1 MRYCSINYQQVDS
14 ISVQDRGLA
23 YGDGLFTTAKIVN
36 GQIEM
41 FTAHLQRLKSGCD
54 ALELFAPDFEQLTQ
68 QVGELAKSYPL
79 AVLKIIVTAGVGGR
93 GYSRQGASTTNVI
106 IMVFDFPQHYFT
118 WQKKGIC
125 LGIAEQ
131 KLGLSSMLA
140 GIKHLNRL
148 EQVMIKKELDQ
159 RDEDDLLVLD
169 INNNIIETSCAN
181 IFWCKN
187 NNWYTPKITR
197 AGIDGLMK
205 AKIIAGLA
213 NVVTLTATLTEL
225 ENIEAMFMCNSVMGV
240 VPIKIYNGQKL
251 PNVIDSAIVSVA
263 NTINL

>member
-36 GQIEM
+36 GQIAM
-41 FTAHLQRLKSGCD
+41 FAAHLQRLKSGCD
-54 ALELFAPDFEQLTQ
+54 ALALITPDFGQLTQ

-79 AVLKIIVTAGVGGR
+79 AVLKIILTAGVGGR

-106 IMVFDFPQHYFT
+106 IMVFDFPQHYLH
-118 WQKKGIC
+118 WQQQGIN
-125 LGIAEQ
+125 LGVAQQ
-131 KLGLSSMLA
+131 KLGLNSMLA

-148 EQVMIKKELDQ
+148 EQVMISKELDE

-169 INNNIIETSCAN
+169 INDNIVETSCAN

-187 NNWYTPKITR
+187 NSWYTPKIAR

-213 NVVTLTATLTEL
+213 NVVTLTARLTDL
-225 ENIEAMFMCNSVMGV
+225 ENIEAMFICNSVMGV
-240 VPIKIYNGQKL
+240 VPIRIYNGQKL
-251 PNVIDSAIVSVA
+251 PSVIDSAIISGVD
-263 NTINL
+263 TISL